1 MRPVG
6 KFALLSYNLPP
17 LKTPHGAII
26 HRLLKELP
34 PDAYCLMSASP
45 DDFGVPGETPDR
57 LPGNYHRLPPPY
69 QFTRGYRLG
78 FQSATVRTLVG
89 VVSRA
94 RTIARILRQERCD
107 AIVLCTGGFE
117 LIDFPAAF
125 LASRLV
131 GARFYAYLLDQ
142 YLNMIRIVLGKSVL
156 SFFEGVVLRRSTA
169 VIAPSEFMRD
179 RLRERYGVDA
189 VVIHHPCDVD
199 QYVAA
204 GSSGKSLGAGEVR
217 IVYTGSVGQLYAD
230 GLRNLAVALDL
241 LNRDD
246 VRLHI
251 YCPQS
256 PEECEE
262 LGIRGRITFH
272 GTQPISAMPRIQCS
286 ADILFLPLAFE
297 TEHADHLQTS
307 VPGKMGEFLA
317 AGRPILVH
325 TAPDYFTTWYFRH
338 HDCGLVVSENDP
350 KALARGLE
358 RLLAD
363 PELRE
368 RLSRRARERAKADFD
383 TSLVRRQFLHLIQ
396 QEAVAAVDKRSS
408 EVD

>member
-1 MRPVG
+1 MKPG

-17 LKTPHGAII
+17 FKTPHGAII
-26 HRLLKELP
+26 HRLLKNLP
-34 PDAYCLMSASP
+34 PDAYCLISASP

-69 QFTRGYRLG
+69 RFSRGHRLG
-78 FQSATVRTLVG
+78 LQSVTVQTLLG
-89 VVSRA
+89 IASRA
-94 RTIARILRQERCD
+94 RTIARILRQEQCE

-131 GARFYAYLLDQ
+131 GARFYAYLLDR
-142 YLNMIRIVLGKSVL
+142 YLNMIRIVLGKSFL
-156 SFFEGVVLRRSTA
+156 ALFERTVLRHSTA

-179 RLRERYGVDA
+179 QLFERYGVKA

-199 QYVAA
+199 QYVGGAEPA
-204 GSSGKSLGAGEVR
+204 KSLGTGEVR

-251 YCPQS
+251 YSPQT
-256 PEECEE
+256 PEECER

-272 GTQPISAMPRIQCS
+272 GTQPISAMPGIQGG
-286 ADILFLPLAFE
+286 ADILFLPLAFK
-297 TEHADHLQTS
+297 TEHVDHLRTS
-307 VPGKMGEFLA
+307 SPGKMGEFLA

-325 TAPDYFTTWYFRH
+325 TARDYFTTWYFRRYE
-338 HDCGLVVSENDP
+338 CGLVVDEDDP
-350 KALARGLE
+350 AALARGLE
-358 RLLAD
+358 LLLAD
-363 PELRE
+363 QALRDQ
-368 RLSRRARERAKADFD
+368 LSRHARERAVVDFD
-383 TSLVRRQFLHLIQ
+383 TSRVREQFLHLIQ
-396 QEAVAAVDKRSS
+396 ANPGGQGNRDS
-408 EVD
+408 